1 MLLTLRICCDF
12 VKSFVGKQDLPAEN
26 DSAKPKPTVRRSGR
40 SKTTRCVK
48 PLEGKERNAAH
59 QKARGFKSKH
69 PFFKVVIQ
77 SSYAC
82 DRSLVSLNFKIFFIP
97 IFLTQQSLVHY
108 YPFNLSVFS

>member
-26 DSAKPKPTVRRSGR
+26 DSAKLTVRRSGR
-40 SKTTRCVK
+40 SKTTLCVK

-82 DRSLVSLNFKIFFIP
+82 DRSSVSLNFKTFFIP